1 LRVKKTSGQECCANG
16 KAAEMSEEAGADG
29 HENAPYV
36 KTKMRLQSYA

>member
-1 LRVKKTSGQECCANG
+1 
-16 KAAEMSEEAGADG
+16 MSEEAGADG